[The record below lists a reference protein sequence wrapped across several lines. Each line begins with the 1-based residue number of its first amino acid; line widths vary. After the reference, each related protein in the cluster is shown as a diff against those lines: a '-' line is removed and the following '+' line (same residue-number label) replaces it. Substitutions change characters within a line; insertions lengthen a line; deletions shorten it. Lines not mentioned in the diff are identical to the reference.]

1 MWVLFVRRTTNT
13 TPTYNC
19 SKEIQHNSPPISLLP
34 LFGFLNHLGKSL
46 DVAQE
51 VLVVGGAE
59 AGHGTP
65 AIPCAIA
72 IGAHGAD
79 GALVVARVDA
89 VEGGRVGSGSLV
101 EKRVEEAQRLLAV
114 VEPEVV
120 QQGDDARNDRGGCGG
135 TSSH

>member
-1 MWVLFVRRTTNT
+1 LWVLFVRRTTNT

-19 SKEIQHNSPPISLLP
+19 SKEIQQP
-34 LFGFLNHLGKSL
+34 LLNHLGESL
-46 DVAQE
+46 DVVQE

-59 AGHGTP
+59 AGHGAP
-65 AIPCAIA
+65 AIPGAIA

-101 EKRVEEAQRLLAV
+101 QKRVEEAQRLLAV
-114 VEPEVV
+114 VESEVI
-120 QQGDDARNDRGGCGG
+120 QQGDDARNDRGSCGG
-135 TSSH
+135 TCSH